1 MENLSIYEAFNFSNW
16 HKKPDSDPE
25 EEATER
31 LREMIEDIKEDIQRH
46 FRTRLMDANF
56 LEIDSPTE
64 FIVEYFPKAYDGRIP
79 KRISY
84 YLDDLA
90 ETISE
95 EIGVKV
101 DWDFSPYGNV
111 QRVVFT
117 LEKEIDPKFFK
128 VKQSLKIS

>member
-1 MENLSIYEAFNFSNW
+1 MENLSIYESFNFSNW

-31 LREMIEDIKEDIQRH
+31 LREMIGELKEDIQRH
-46 FRTRLMDANF
+46 FRTRTMDSDF
-56 LEIDSPTE
+56 VEIDNPTE
-64 FIVEYFPKAYDGRIP
+64 FVVEYFPKSFDGRVP

-90 ETISE
+90 EFLSE
-95 EIGVKV
+95 ELGVKV
-101 DWDFSPYGNV
+101 DWDFSPNGNV